1 MAIAIPQQ
9 RAKKRVYKI
18 LYVQVLFAIAL
29 GIVLGRVRSTTAP
42 GPRDPSDDA
51 AVPA

>member
-29 GIVLGRVRSTTAP
+29 GIVLGHLWPAT
-42 GPRDPSDDA
+42 
-51 AVPA
+51 AVPRLQSR